1 MIMTKEKRFIEKEDL
16 IVFEEYAKNRK
27 KIRKDLVEFKKNRRV
42 SIGPYATFYFESFET
57 MLAQVQEML
66 HIEKGGDEQLKDEL
80 NAYNPLIP
88 KGKELVATL
97 MFEIDD
103 PTSRVDFLGKVGG
116 IEEKIYIKVGEEIIK
131 AVPENDVDRT
141 SSEGKASSVQF
152 VHFNFSSKQIKKF
165 KDLNNNIQNQ
175 INLISQNTKK
185 SEEISQKT
193 LELENKLSK
202 EISEICKKYQIPL
215 HTDAVQ
221 AVGKVP
227 INVKELGVD
236 ALSVS
241 SHKINGPKGIGA
253 LFIKKGLRVTP
264 QILGGGQENGMRSG
278 TENVASI
285 VGFGKACEIAKER
298 LNENISHFQTLH
310 STMLSRVIKEI
321 SHVKLNGHSE
331 KRIFNNIHLTFMGV
345 NGEDLIIKLDE
356 HGIAA
361 STGSACSMHTQKASH
376 VLQALGFNH
385 EQITGSLRMS
395 FGYLNTLDEFNQTI
409 DVLKKVVIELRSVS
423 PYKTKYNF

>member
-1 MIMTKEKRFIEKEDL
+1 MIYFDNAASTAVHPEVVKEMLPYFDVQYGNPSSIHQFGRK
-16 IVFEEYAKNRK
+16 AKNAIQKARK
-27 KIRKDLVEFKKNRRV
+27 QVAALIGAEPNEILFTSGGTESNNTILYGIPKLQGSHLDQNHIITSSIEHDAVLQPCKEFENTGIKITYLPVDEYGIVDPNDISNSINSQTVLV
-42 SIGPYATFYFESFET
+42 SI
-57 MLAQVQEML
+57 MLANNE
-66 HIEKGGDEQLKDEL
+66 
-80 NAYNPLIP
+80 
-88 KGKELVATL
+88 
-97 MFEIDD
+97 
-103 PTSRVDFLGKVGG
+103 VG
-116 IEEKIYIKVGEEIIK
+116 
-131 AVPENDVDRT
+131 T
-141 SSEGKASSVQF
+141 
-152 VHFNFSSKQIKKF
+152 
-165 KDLNNNIQNQ
+165 IQP
-175 INLISQNTKK
+175 I
-185 SEEISQKT
+185 
-193 LELENKLSK
+193 K

-221 AVGKVP
+221 AVGKIP
-227 INVKELGVD
+227 SNVKEVSVD

-253 LFIKKGLRVTP
+253 LFIKKGLRVSP

-310 STMLSRVIKEI
+310 SSMLSRVIKEI
-321 SHVKLNGHSE
+321 SHVKLNGHPE

-361 STGSACSMHTQKASH
+361 STGSACSIQTQKASH
-376 VLQALGFNH
+376 VLKAMGFNH

-395 FGYLNTLDEFNQTI
+395 FGYLNTLDEVEQTI
-409 DVLKKVVIELRSVS
+409 DVLKKVVAELRSVS

>member
-1 MIMTKEKRFIEKEDL
+1 MIYLDNAASTAVHPEVVKEMLPYFDVQYGNPSSIHQFGRK
-16 IVFEEYAKNRK
+16 AKNAIQKARK
-27 KIRKDLVEFKKNRRV
+27 QVAALIDAEPDEILFT
-42 SIGPYATFYFESFET
+42 SGGTESNNII
-57 MLAQVQEML
+57 LYGISNL
-66 HIEKGGDEQLKDEL
+66 
-80 NAYNPLIP
+80 PL
-88 KGKELVATL
+88 
-97 MFEIDD
+97 
-103 PTSRVDFLGKVGG
+103 
-116 IEEKIYIKVGEEIIK
+116 
-131 AVPENDVDRT
+131 RT
-141 SSEGKASSVQF
+141 SS
-152 VHFNFSSKQIKKF
+152 
-165 KDLNNNIQNQ
+165 
-175 INLISQNTKK
+175 TKK
-185 SEEISQKT
+185 ERNHIITSSIEHEAILQPCKNLEEIGCKITYLPVDESGMVDLPDVANSLT
-193 LELENKLSK
+193 ENTIIVSIMFANNEVGTIQPIK
-202 EISEICKKYQIPL
+202 EISEVCKKYDVL
-215 HTDAVQ
+215 FHTDAVQ

-253 LFIKKGLRVTP
+253 LFIKKGLRVAP

-310 STMLSRVIKEI
+310 SSMLSRVIKEI
-321 SHVKLNGHSE
+321 PHVKLNGHSE

-376 VLQALGFNH
+376 VLQAMGFNH

-395 FGYLNTLDEFNQTI
+395 FGYLNTLDEVEQTI
-409 DVLKKVVIELRSVS
+409 DVLKKVVSELRSVS